1 MISAELL
8 AFGIAQGGGLE
19 PETFPPCL
27 GGRGLINSIRNY
39 FQSNTYFKLNEVST
53 FFYCIF
59 FYFQPHPN
67 QGLLF

>member
-8 AFGIAQGGGLE
+8 AFGIAHGGGLE

-39 FQSNTYFKLNEVST
+39 F
-53 FFYCIF
+53 
-59 FYFQPHPN
+59 
-67 QGLLF
+67 